1 MRASHSLRSYER
13 SPVRAVS
20 RRTSKKYLRMKPDR
34 LSRQTVSTAESWN
47 CEGWSDL
54 ESCSS
59 SDNSVVSY
67 SSKKASRESV
77 MEVSRQVSIP
87 PSREISRD
95 VSRSSSV
102 RAAPDD
108 DTPRSV
114 GYWLWQM
121 EQRQAHPVED
131 NEEVLEQEHEC
142 AVPTPP
148 SSRSSVHDDDS
159 EIEELTLPSRSPFRY
174 ERDIHSVLYSPS
186 LSSVSLS
193 RESSSSAIVLRQP
206 PVGIMAVAL
215 RTVDMSLALA
225 KQSVHESMSIARST
239 VEGSMALAKMTVDGA
254 LDIAK
259 KTTGGVIGF
268 TMKTVDGAFCIARE
282 TIHGVFR
289 TFLGR
294 RPPVGRV
301 LYLCTPSSSSSSSFN
316 GVIYV
321 EAKRKKS
328 SLHKA
333 GEEVLLRCGSL
344 ASLAKGNLAESVC

>member
-1 MRASHSLRSYER
+1 MRSSRSIRSYER

-20 RRTSKKYLRMKPDR
+20 RRTSKKFLRLKPDR
-34 LSRQTVSTAESWN
+34 LSRQTISTAESWN
-47 CEGWSDL
+47 CEDWSDL

-59 SDNSVVSY
+59 SENSVVSY
-67 SSKKASRESV
+67 ASKSASCESV
-77 MEVSRQVSIP
+77 KEVTRQVTMP
-87 PSREISRD
+87 PVSREISRD

-121 EQRQAHPVED
+121 EQRQADPVVQ
-131 NEEVLEQEHEC
+131 NEEVFEQEHEC

-159 EIEELTLPSRSPFRY
+159 EIEELTLPSRSPFRHD
-174 ERDIHSVLYSPS
+174 RDIHSVLYSPS
-186 LSSVSLS
+186 ISPASLS

-206 PVGIMAVAL
+206 PAGIMAVAL

-301 LYLCTPSSSSSSSFN
+301 LYLCTPSSSSSSFS